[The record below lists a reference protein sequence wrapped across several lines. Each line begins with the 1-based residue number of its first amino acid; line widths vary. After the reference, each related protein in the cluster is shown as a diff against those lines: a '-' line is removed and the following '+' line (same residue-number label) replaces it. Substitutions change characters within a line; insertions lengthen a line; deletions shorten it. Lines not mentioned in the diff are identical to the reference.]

1 MIFRVALAGLSMA
14 LTPIAAQA
22 QTASSSP
29 PPAVVVSTVTEQ
41 SPAALNRYVGR
52 VIAVSTVELQVRV
65 TGFLEKRNFTEGAT
79 VKKGD
84 VLYEIEKDTYKANVD
99 KSSATVQGAQA
110 TVTDDQKT
118 FERMKFLR
126 DKQDQPQS
134 AVDQAEADLQNSQA
148 TLGEAKAQL
157 ELDQINLGY
166 TTITSPIDGRIST
179 TNINVGNLVTPDSG
193 TLATILSVDPIYVR
207 FYMSEAELVDARQK
221 GLIGEDGAKLDV
233 EITLSNGDVY
243 PRKGKI
249 NYVGIAIEQSTDTA
263 EIRAT
268 FDNPDGI
275 LIPGQFVTAKT
286 MDPTAKPELAVPQLA
301 VQLDKKGHF
310 VFIVGDDNK
319 VERQDVQVG
328 AQQAGMWVVT
338 SGLAKGQKVIVQ
350 GLQKVQP
357 GIVVKPVE
365 QQS

>member
-1 MIFRVALAGLSMA
+1 MISRAALAGLSIA
-14 LTPIAAQA
+14 LTPFAAQA
-22 QTASSSP
+22 QTASP
-29 PPAVVVSTVTEQ
+29 AQPPAVVVSAVTEQ
-41 SPAALNRYVGR
+41 SPAALNKYVGR
-52 VIAVSTVELQVRV
+52 VVAVSTVELQARV

-99 KSSATVQGAQA
+99 RSSATVQGAQA

-179 TNINVGNLVTPDSG
+179 TNIDVGNLVTPNSG
-193 TLATILSVDPIYVR
+193 TLATILSVDPIYVS
-207 FYMSEAELVDARQK
+207 FYMSEIDLVDARQR
-221 GLIGEDGAKLDV
+221 GLIGEDQAKLEV
-233 EITLSNGDVY
+233 EITLSDGDVY
-243 PRKGKI
+243 PKKGTI
-249 NYVGIAIEQSTDTA
+249 NYVGVAIEQSTDTT

-268 FDNPDGI
+268 FANPDGI
-275 LIPGQFVTAKT
+275 LIPGQFVTART
-286 MDPTAKPELAVPQLA
+286 IDPSAKPELAVPQLA

-310 VFIVGDDNK
+310 VFLVGEDNK
-319 VERQDVQVG
+319 VERQDIEVG
-328 AQQAGMWVVT
+328 QQKAGMWVVT
-338 SGLAKGQKVIVQ
+338 SGLEKGQKVIVQ

-357 GIVVKPVE
+357 GIIVKPVE